1 MAIFSARFNFE
12 ITMII
17 YKWNKAELIRKE
29 MFIQWSFK
37 ALYTFNYILVY
48 IIYSS

>member
-17 YKWNKAELIRKE
+17 YKWNKAEINEKGNVHS
-29 MFIQWSFK
+29 MIF
-37 ALYTFNYILVY
+37 
-48 IIYSS
+48 